1 MSVLL
6 RGQTFQEWFVE
17 FLQFCVV
24 GLGAYVVD
32 VGLFNLLAHGGV
44 VTLPGDPS
52 MTAKVISVTISV
64 IFSWVM
70 NRLWTF
76 RKNRSTEKTREF
88 VMFALVNIGGM
99 LIALACLWFSRY
111 VLDLR
116 SQVADNV
123 SANIVGLVLGT
134 AFRYVM
140 YRYVVFDAHEPNADV
155 HTESVPVIDDD
166 VVTPR

>member
-1 MSVLL
+1 MTVQSSSRILGKLL
-6 RGQTFQEWFVE
+6 RGQTFRQWLTE

-32 VGLFNLLAHGGV
+32 VGLFNLLAHGGHV
-44 VTLPGDPS
+44 HLPGDPS

-76 RKNRSTEKTREF
+76 RQQRSGDKAREF
-88 VMFALVNIGGM
+88 LMFVLVNIAGM

-116 SQVADNV
+116 SQVADNI
-123 SANIVGLVLGT
+123 SANVVGLVLGT
-134 AFRYVM
+134 AFRYIM
-140 YRYVVFDAHEPNADV
+140 YRYVVFSPPADK
-155 HTESVPVIDDD
+155 
-166 VVTPR
+166 